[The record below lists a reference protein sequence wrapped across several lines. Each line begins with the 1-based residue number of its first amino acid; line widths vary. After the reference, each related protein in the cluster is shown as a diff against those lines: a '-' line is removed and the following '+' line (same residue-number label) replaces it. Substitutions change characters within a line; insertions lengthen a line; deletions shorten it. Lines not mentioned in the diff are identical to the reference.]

1 MVGFFFRQFL
11 QHRSRIILGRSL
23 RDLRV
28 RLAGSRR
35 RNRRALESLG
45 AWEAAAAVM
54 EERNRTI
61 REELRRQFALNSL
74 ANLLVHDRLV
84 EVENDPLMRDAFQRI
99 EAQDLNLRDIF
110 CINPPRPFLGYRRRR
125 R

>member
-1 MVGFFFRQFL
+1 MVGFFFRRFL
-11 QHRSRIILGRSL
+11 QHRSQIILGRWL

-28 RLAGSRR
+28 RVAGRRR

-45 AWEAAAAVM
+45 TWKAAAAVM
-54 EERNRTI
+54 EERNRAI
-61 REELRRQFALNSL
+61 RGELRRQFVLNSL
-74 ANLLVHDRLV
+74 TNLLVHDRLV

-99 EAQDLNLRDIF
+99 NSQNLNLWDIVNN
-110 CINPPRPFLGYRRRR
+110 NPPRPFPGHRRRR